1 MFVLS
6 FYDCIFRY
14 FICRVSLSQD
24 LKDIVA
30 QTSLP
35 LSRVNTEKTTTCGR
49 DRNNKA
55 AQKKK
60 EFWDSV
66 EKKLHAHPARGDV
79 CHTQNAKQPTTHT
92 PPPYPP
98 HAPLPLQRKWDMLM
112 KLAGLSW
119 LKTKHFG
126 TSETSEWVR
135 QPGGGGGESLW
146 YFISVSLWC
155 FNCACF
161 SLPHG
166 VFSKM
171 CDVSLL

>member
-135 QPGGGGGESLW
+135 QPGGGESLW

-155 FNCACF
+155 FNCTCF